1 MRHRPTP
8 RPTPPDEGNY
18 LRIEVDG
25 RGTTY
30 WRLPFPVLLAR
41 LQQRILAS
49 DLERIARA
57 DTGDSAQVDAVLDDA
72 VDLWCVAGAAV
83 GLCWHDLDSD
93 LDSDRH
99 AHPDLMQYGEAV
111 LEELHDAGWTA
122 QQIGQ
127 VYPRLLAAVVRVM
140 PPASEVAG
148 RMGFSEARRGAATS

>member
-1 MRHRPTP
+1 MHARPTP

-41 LQQRILAS
+41 LQQQIMSS
-49 DLERIARA
+49 DIDGISRT
-57 DTGDSAQVDAVLDDA
+57 DVSDPAQVASVLDDA

-83 GLCWHDLDSD
+83 GLCWHDLDHD
-93 LDSDRH
+93 LDSDRRDH
-99 AHPDLMQYGEAV
+99 DGLMRYGEAV
-111 LEELHDAGWTA
+111 LEELHDAEWTA

-127 VYPRLLAAVVRVM
+127 VYPRLLAAVVRVT
-140 PPASEVAG
+140 PPASEVAD
-148 RMGFSEARRGAATS
+148 RVGFSGARRGAATS

>member
-1 MRHRPTP
+1 MRARATP
-8 RPTPPDEGNY
+8 RQTPPDEGNH

-25 RGTTY
+25 RGITH

-41 LQQRILAS
+41 LQKQIMS
-49 DLERIARA
+49 TDIERIGRT
-57 DTGDSAQVDAVLDDA
+57 DVGDAEQVDAVLDDA

-83 GLCWHDLDSD
+83 GLCWHDLDHD
-93 LDSDRH
+93 LDSERRN
-99 AHPDLMQYGEAV
+99 HPDLMQYGEAV

-148 RMGFSEARRGAATS
+148 RMGFSGARMGAGNS